1 MEKKRKK
8 LPIWATALLG
18 IIIAII
24 VIAVVGQMST
34 NSFEKESKRNT
45 IGVKLELAFN
55 NSSAEYMEEYEGYYI
70 FRLQLSDGS
79 RYYTAGDENQTFI
92 VKKATIEYAEM
103 DDRIIYQDSSKSI
116 LTVYDKEEQKAYLTL
131 FENLDDLKQYIR
143 ED

>member
-1 MEKKRKK
+1 MGKKRKK
-8 LPIWATALLG
+8 LPIWATVLLG

-79 RYYTAGDENQTFI
+79 RYYAAGDENQTFI

-116 LTVYDKEEQKAYLTL
+116 LTVYDREEQKAYLTL

>member
-1 MEKKRKK
+1 MGKKRKK
-8 LPIWATALLG
+8 LPIWATVLLG

-70 FRLQLSDGS
+70 FILQL
-79 RYYTAGDENQTFI
+79 
-92 VKKATIEYAEM
+92 
-103 DDRIIYQDSSKSI
+103 
-116 LTVYDKEEQKAYLTL
+116 
-131 FENLDDLKQYIR
+131 
-143 ED
+143 